1 MAAPKPTRSYTP
13 TMNRPRQLSATDLLL
28 GRVENALRT
37 LSPGATRA
45 ERQPPPLSTGQS
57 AGHTD
62 VPPKPEGLSG
72 NQTKHIAG
80 LMRINH
86 TGEVCA
92 QALYQ
97 GQATTAKLPRVR
109 LAMEQAAREEE
120 DHLAWCED
128 RLHELHSAPS
138 KLNPVFYAMSFSLG
152 AVAGL
157 AGDRWSLGFVS
168 ETERQ
173 VVRHLEEHLSQL
185 PASDQR
191 SQAILKQMRDD
202 ELKHAVS
209 AEQSGGAPLPTPIR
223 HVMALMSKV
232 MTWTTYRV

>member
-1 MAAPKPTRSYTP
+1 M
-13 TMNRPRQLSATDLLL
+13 LL
-28 GRVENALRT
+28 GRFENALRT

-45 ERQPPPLSTGQS
+45 ERQPDHAEDKARPQGDQ
-57 AGHTD
+57 AR
-62 VPPKPEGLSG
+62 
-72 NQTKHIAG
+72 HIAG

-97 GQATTAKLPRVR
+97 GQATTARLPRVR
-109 LAMEQAAREEE
+109 QAMEQAAREEE

-128 RLHELHSAPS
+128 RLKELNSAPS
-138 KLNPVFYAMSFSLG
+138 KLNPAFYAMSFSLG

-157 AGDRWSLGFVS
+157 VGDRWSLGFVS

-173 VVRHLEEHLSQL
+173 VVRHLEDHLSQL
-185 PASDQR
+185 PADDQR

-202 ELKHAVS
+202 ELEHAVN
-209 AEQSGGAPLPTPIR
+209 AEQSGAAQLPMPIR
-223 HVMALMSKV
+223 RAMTLMSKV
-232 MTWTTYRV
+232 MTWSTYRI

>member
-1 MAAPKPTRSYTP
+1 MTRS
-13 TMNRPRQLSATDLLL
+13 RQLTATDFFI
-28 GRVENALRT
+28 GRMENALRT

-45 ERQPPPLSTGQS
+45 ERQPDNAEDRARP
-57 AGHTD
+57 
-62 VPPKPEGLSG
+62 SG
-72 NQTKHIAG
+72 DQARHIAG

-97 GQATTAKLPRVR
+97 GQASTARLPRIR
-109 LAMEQAAREEE
+109 MAMEQAAREEE

-128 RLHELHSAPS
+128 RLLELDSAPS
-138 KLNPVFYAMSFSLG
+138 KLNPLFYAMSFSLG

-157 AGDRWSLGFVS
+157 VGDRWSLGFVS

-173 VVRHLEEHLSQL
+173 VVKHLEDHLAQL
-185 PASDQR
+185 PADDQR

-202 ELKHAVS
+202 ELEHALK
-209 AEQSGGAPLPTPIR
+209 AEQGGAAQLPLPIR
-223 HVMALMSKV
+223 RAMTLMSKV
-232 MTWTTYRV
+232 MTWSTYRV